1 MIAIEYGTKECQL
14 CYVLRP
20 NRSLSWRQNLWFL
33 AGLCGVTLI
42 GIAPLVAM
50 GFWPVLPF
58 AGLELLLVGV
68 GLYRVMCRCHECE
81 VICVAED
88 SIRIERGRHG
98 PRQRWVIGRAWA
110 QVVLRACPHQW
121 YPSRLLI
128 RAHGRAV
135 EVGRFLVEEE
145 RKKLAQDLTHCLRG
159 ECLDHRST
167 AALRPGG
174 N

>member
-1 MIAIEYGTKECQL
+1 MVAVEYALNECQY

-20 NRSLSWRQNLWFL
+20 NRSMSWRQNLVFF
-33 AGLCGVTLI
+33 GSLCGVTLL

-58 AGLELLLVGV
+58 AGLELLVVGI
-68 GLYRVMCRCHECE
+68 GLHRVMCRCHECE

-88 SIRIERGRHG
+88 SIRIERGRRG
-98 PRQRWVIGRAWA
+98 PRQRWVLTRPWA
-110 QVVLRACPHQW
+110 QVVLKGCPRQW

-128 RAHGRAV
+128 RAHGRSV

-145 RKKLAQDLTHCLRG
+145 RKKLAQDLNRCLRG
-159 ECLDHRST
+159 ET
-167 AALRPGG
+167 
-174 N
+174 